1 MLLRHE
7 FLFLLPQEEAVTLPL
22 GTGSELRQKGR
33 GAGKK
38 NPLRMVDR
46 STLGIAMQ
54 RESPDQRYWY
64 TARPFGNVQ
73 VRMNSNSGS
82 HWLELPNTTREMEEN
97 SMEPG
102 VR

>member
-1 MLLRHE
+1 M
-7 FLFLLPQEEAVTLPL
+7 
-22 GTGSELRQKGR
+22 GTGSELRQEGR

-38 NPLRMVDR
+38 SPLRMVDR
-46 STLGIAMQ
+46 STLGMAMQ
-54 RESPDQRYWY
+54 RESPNQRYWY

-82 HWLELPNTTREMEEN
+82 HWLELPNTTREMEEK

-102 VR
+102 AR

>member
-1 MLLRHE
+1 M
-7 FLFLLPQEEAVTLPL
+7 
-22 GTGSELRQKGR
+22 GTGSELRQESR

-46 STLGIAMQ
+46 STLGMAMQ
-54 RESPDQRYWY
+54 RESPDQSYWY

-73 VRMNSNSGS
+73 VRMHRNSGS
-82 HWLELPNTTREMEEN
+82 HRLELPNTTREMEEK

-102 VR
+102 AR